1 MTART
6 MSRDEVKLSAS
17 SNGYWRN
24 KYWSQDGW
32 NDCDPEAITVDV
44 NTCILSDRY
53 ASEEEAELAGY
64 NAQQSALLPG
74 DRWYDP
80 NSIILYLGAE
90 FFDAEQ
96 SA

>member
-1 MTART
+1 MTTRA
-6 MSRDEVKLSAS
+6 MNRDDAKLAAPGD
-17 SNGYWRN
+17 GYWRN

-32 NDCDPEAITVDV
+32 NDCDPEAITVDA

-53 ASEEEAELAGY
+53 ASREDAELAGY